1 MRHTD
6 ELLEGRILI
15 ATEIKP
21 DIERCRNNVKYP
33 TSERLF

>member
-15 ATEIKP
+15 ATEIKLNLILK
-21 DIERCRNNVKYP
+21 DAEIM
-33 TSERLF
+33 